1 MKTEF
6 ENELWES
13 LLKSA
18 VIENSLKELEAYPPE
33 KELQKINL
41 PPHYNIVMQ
50 KFIRH
55 YQYRKQMR
63 AILKPTKKV
72 ASVILII
79 MGITFSALLTFSEVR
94 AACETVITNI
104 YSRYIEVLFIPNDN
118 PDHKKLEFNYI
129 PNGFELS
136 AEETFDTEYT
146 VKYVNKTGDS
156 FTVTCLS
163 EEYSIYMDNE
173 HYIIQTMEINGS
185 SGTYYK
191 SLDKTFENILT
202 WNNSENFFVLSSTL
216 SETEML
222 KIAKNIK

>member
-1 MKTEF
+1 MKAEF
-6 ENELWES
+6 ENDIWES

-18 VIENSLKELEAYPPE
+18 VIENSIKESEMYPSE

-41 PPHYNIVMQ
+41 PPHYNIVMS
-50 KFIRH
+50 KFIRR
-55 YQYRKQMR
+55 YRYRRRIRM
-63 AILKPTKKV
+63 ILKPVRKV
-72 ASVILII
+72 ASIILII
-79 MGITFSALLTFSEVR
+79 MGVAFSALLPFSEVR

-104 YSRYIEVLFIPNDN
+104 YNRYIEIFFVPNDN
-118 PDHKKLEFNYI
+118 SGHKGLEINYI
-129 PNGFELS
+129 PNGFQLS
-136 AEETFDTEYT
+136 TTEDFGTEYT
-146 VKYVNKTGDS
+146 VKYENKTGDS

-185 SGTYYK
+185 SGTYCK

-202 WNNSENFFVLSSTL
+202 WNNSEKFFVLSSTL